1 MLRKILFACCLLA
14 ISVTFVAGCNDAG
27 KKPAEN
33 KPAAT
38 STEKKDDVKKD
49 DAKKDDAKKAD
60 AKSDKRPASPP
71 HAPGN
76 S

>member
-1 MLRKILFACCLLA
+1 MLRKILFACCLVG
-14 ISVTFVAGCNDAG
+14 ISVTFIAGCNDAA
-27 KKPAEN
+27 KKPADN

-38 STEKKDDVKKD
+38 DKKSDGKKDD
-49 DAKKDDAKKAD
+49 KKAD
-60 AKSDKRPASPP
+60 SKSGKRPASPP

>member
-1 MLRKILFACCLLA
+1 MLRKILFACCLIG

-27 KKPAEN
+27 KKPADS
-33 KPAAT
+33 KPGVT
-38 STEKKDDVKKD
+38 STDKKD
-49 DAKKDDAKKAD
+49 DAKKDDAKKTD
-60 AKSDKRPASPP
+60 DKSGKRPASPP